1 MSFQD
6 LVEKIDILSKKYP
19 KERLGFTIGTIT
31 TYDRDTDYYLTPIR
45 SSKRIVYMGAIVRN
59 VETAI
64 ELAKIVD
71 SKISY
76 LFVDSEKK
84 VSKSNYG
91 QNDIGNIEKAISEN
105 ISSSILLTYKGND
118 LTVKSAD
125 TLIRVLTPNLT
136 GAKIAITGMGNIGIK
151 LALSL
156 LERGNSVFLHS
167 HDSSHSAEI
176 AKFLNRI
183 KLETIRSQAFSAVD
197 LVEAT
202 SQAQLLIA
210 TSNRKKFIGLEHV
223 NAMIG
228 NSRNSFPILVD
239 VGKGCFKAEV
249 NNENNF
255 IMRVDIGDELSSE
268 IDSLITQW
276 EFLKSPSKVR
286 SIGGT
291 RYIVRGV
298 VGNTGDIV
306 IDNLVTPSNVLG
318 KCDGEGNL
326 QLISELEKLQI
337 LKRVKEET

>member
-6 LVEKIDILSKKYP
+6 LVERIEILSKNHP
-19 KERLGFTIGTIT
+19 KERLGFTIGTLS
-31 TYDRDTDYYLTPIR
+31 TYDRETDYYITPVR
-45 SSKRIVYMGAIVRN
+45 TSNRLVYTGAIVRN

-71 SKISY
+71 TKIAY

-84 VSKSNYG
+84 ISKSNYG

-151 LALSL
+151 LAISL

-223 NAMIG
+223 NVMIG
-228 NSRNSFPILVD
+228 NGQNSSPILVD

-249 NNENNF
+249 NNEDNF

-268 IDSLITQW
+268 IDSLVSQW
-276 EFLKSPSKVR
+276 EFLKSPTKVR

-337 LKRVKEET
+337 LKEVKEET